1 MMPRHDPGPSLAVG
15 PPENYERYFVP
26 AIGEPVA
33 TELLRAA
40 ALRRGERVLD
50 VGCGTGIVA
59 RLAAEAVGPEGS
71 VAGLDVEPGMLAV
84 ARSAAAGAGI
94 EWIEASAESIP
105 LPDASVDAVLCQMS
119 LQFVPDRAR
128 ALEEMRR
135 VLVPGGRIVL
145 NVPGPASAFFEPLSE
160 GLARHIDPQAAAF
173 VERVFSLHD
182 VDQLTALLEGAGFRD
197 VRVEAE
203 KIELSLP
210 PPKDFLWQ
218 YAAAT
223 PMAGILMEAGEEARK
238 ELERE
243 VVAAWR
249 DYEVDEGMEIR
260 QRVVVANAIR

>member
-1 MMPRHDPGPSLAVG
+1 MPRNDLGPSAAAS

-33 TELLRAA
+33 LASLRAA
-40 ALRRGERVLD
+40 ALQPGERVLD
-50 VGCGTGIVA
+50 VGCGTGIVT
-59 RLAAEAVGPEGS
+59 RLAAAAVGSEGS

-84 ARSAAAGAGI
+84 ARSAAADAGI

-105 LPDASVDAVLCQMS
+105 LPDESVDVVLCQMS

-128 ALEEMRR
+128 AVAEMRR

-145 NVPGPASAFFEPLSE
+145 NVPGPASSFFEPLAE
-160 GLARHIDPQAAAF
+160 GLATHVDPRAAAF

-182 VDQLTALLEGAGFRD
+182 VDELADLLEGAGLRE
-197 VRVEAE
+197 VRVEAQTV
-203 KIELSLP
+203 ELSLP
-210 PPKDFLWQ
+210 PPEDFLWQ

-223 PMAGILMEAGEEARK
+223 PLAGIVMEAGETARK

-249 DYEVDEGMEIR
+249 DYEVAEGMEID
-260 QRVVVANAIR
+260 QRIVVATARR

>member
-1 MMPRHDPGPSLAVG
+1 MPPHGFGSSFAAS

-40 ALRRGERVLD
+40 ALRPGERVLD

-59 RLAAEAVGPEGS
+59 RFAAEAVGSEGS
-71 VAGLDVEPGMLAV
+71 VVGLDVEPGMLAV
-84 ARSAAAGAGI
+84 ARSVTVGAGI

-105 LPDASVDAVLCQMS
+105 LPDESVEVVLCQMS

-135 VLVPGGRIVL
+135 VLVPGGRLVL
-145 NVPGPASAFFEPLSE
+145 NVPGPPSSFFEPLSE
-160 GLARHIDPQAAAF
+160 ALAKHVDPKAAAF

-182 VDQLTALLEGAGFRD
+182 VDQLTALLEGAGFRN
-197 VRVEAE
+197 VSVEAGE
-203 KIELSLP
+203 IELSLP

-223 PMAGILMEAGEEARK
+223 PMSGIIMEAGEAARK
-238 ELERE
+238 ELERD

-249 DYEVDEGMEIR
+249 SYEVDDGMEIGER
-260 QRVVVANAIR
+260 IVVAMALR

>member
-1 MMPRHDPGPSLAVG
+1 MPRHDIGPSFAAS

-40 ALRRGERVLD
+40 ALRLGERVLD

-59 RLAAEAVGPEGS
+59 RLAADAVGSEGS

-84 ARSAAAGAGI
+84 ARSAAVGAGI

-105 LPDASVDAVLCQMS
+105 LPDESVNVVLCQMS
-119 LQFVPDRAR
+119 LQFVPDRPR

-135 VLVPGGRIVL
+135 VLVPGGRFVL
-145 NVPGPASAFFEPLSE
+145 NVPGPKSSFFEPLAE
-160 GLARHIDPQAAAF
+160 ALARHVDPKAAAF

-182 VDQLTALLEGAGFRD
+182 IGQLTALLEGAGFRD
-197 VRVEAE
+197 VRVEAVE
-203 KIELSLP
+203 IELSLP

-218 YAAAT
+218 YASAT
-223 PMAGILMEAGEEARK
+223 PMAGILMEAGEAARK

-249 DYEVDEGMEIR
+249 DYEVDDGMEID
-260 QRVVVANAIR
+260 QRIVVATAVR

>member
-1 MMPRHDPGPSLAVG
+1 MPEHDLGSSFAAS

-33 TELLRAA
+33 TELLLAA
-40 ALRRGERVLD
+40 ALRPGERVLD
-50 VGCGTGIVA
+50 VGCGTGIAA
-59 RLAAEAVGPEGS
+59 RLAAHAVAPQGS
-71 VAGLDVEPGMLAV
+71 VVGLDIEPGMLAV
-84 ARSAAAGAGI
+84 ARSTATGAGI
-94 EWIEASAESIP
+94 EWIQASAESIP
-105 LPDASVDAVLCQMS
+105 LPDESVDVVLCQMS

-128 ALEEMRR
+128 AIEEMRR
-135 VLVPGGRIVL
+135 VLVHGGRFVL
-145 NVPGPASAFFEPLSE
+145 NVPGPTSSFFEPLSE
-160 GLARHIDPQAAAF
+160 ALARHVDPKAAAF

-182 VDQLTALLEGAGFRD
+182 VDELTALLKGAGFWE
-197 VRVEAE
+197 VNVEAG

-223 PMAGILMEAGEEARK
+223 PMAGILMEAGEEARR

-243 VVAAWR
+243 VVAAWS

-260 QRVVVANAIR
+260 QRIVVATALR

>member
-1 MMPRHDPGPSLAVG
+1 MHDLGPSFAAS
-15 PPENYERYFVP
+15 PPENYELYFVP

-40 ALRRGERVLD
+40 ALRPGERVLD

-59 RLAAEAVGPEGS
+59 RLAAEAVGSEGS

-84 ARSAAAGAGI
+84 ARSAAAGRGI

-105 LPDASVDAVLCQMS
+105 LPDESVDVVLCQMS
-119 LQFVPDRAR
+119 LQFVPDRPR

-135 VLVPGGRIVL
+135 VLVPGGRFVL
-145 NVPGPASAFFEPLSE
+145 NVPGPKSSFFEPLSE
-160 GLARHIDPQAAAF
+160 ALARHVDPKAAAF

-182 VDQLTALLEGAGFRD
+182 VDQLTVLLEGAGFRD
-197 VRVEAE
+197 VSVEAGE
-203 KIELSLP
+203 IELSLP

-223 PMAGILMEAGEEARK
+223 PMAGIVMEAGEAARK

-249 DYEVDEGMEIR
+249 DYEVDDGMEIG
-260 QRVVVANAIR
+260 QRIVVATALR

>member
-1 MMPRHDPGPSLAVG
+1 MPARDTGPSFAAS

-26 AIGEPVA
+26 VIGEPVA
-33 TELLRAA
+33 AVLLRAA
-40 ALRRGERVLD
+40 ALRPGQRVLD

-105 LPDASVDAVLCQMS
+105 LPDESVDVVLCQMS

-128 ALEEMRR
+128 AVTEMRR

-145 NVPGPASAFFEPLSE
+145 DVPGPTSPFFGALST
-160 GLARHIDPQAAAF
+160 GLATHMDPKAAAF

-182 VDQLTALLEGAGFRD
+182 VDELAALLEGAGFRD
-197 VRVEAE
+197 VRVEADT
-203 KIELSLP
+203 IELSLP

-223 PMAGILMEAGEEARK
+223 PMAAIVMQAAEAGRK
-238 ELERE
+238 ALERD

-249 DYEVDEGMEIR
+249 NYEVDEGMEID
-260 QRVVVANAIR
+260 QRIVVATARR

>member
-1 MMPRHDPGPSLAVG
+1 MPRHDLGPSFAAS

-40 ALRRGERVLD
+40 ALRPGERVLD

-59 RLAAEAVGPEGS
+59 RLAADAVGSEGS
-71 VAGLDVEPGMLAV
+71 VVGLDVEPAMLAV
-84 ARSAAAGAGI
+84 ARSAVGPGV

-105 LPDASVDAVLCQMS
+105 LPDESVDVVLCQMS

-128 ALEEMRR
+128 AVEEMRR
-135 VLVPGGRIVL
+135 VLVPGGRFVL
-145 NVPGPASAFFEPLSE
+145 NVPGPTSSFFEPLSE
-160 GLARHIDPQAAAF
+160 ALARHVDPRAAAF

-197 VRVEAE
+197 VSVEAG

-210 PPKDFLWQ
+210 PPKDVLWQ

-223 PMAGILMEAGEEARK
+223 HLAGILMEAGEAARK

-260 QRVVVANAIR
+260 QRIVVATAVR